1 MIKRELIVNI
11 KSFII
16 CLAILIVM
24 FLMVYLIYPFIIT
37 EETVNQMDEMMKMF
51 PEEFI
56 KAFNMDM
63 SSISTVYGWIKTE
76 GLMFMM
82 ITIGI
87 YASILGG
94 NIILK
99 EENDKTIEYLAF
111 LPIKRSKILTNKLI
125 VSIIC
130 IVALV
135 ILFGLFNFIALLISG
150 DFDKK
155 QFILL
160 SICPLFTALPL
171 FALCLFLS
179 TFMHKTKG
187 VVGIGLGLVILF
199 YFLNVLSELSDKV
212 EFMKYFSL
220 YSLSDTRN
228 IIENTKISFVCILI
242 SLVLSAIFIVLT
254 YYRYN
259 KKELI

>member
-37 EETVNQMDEMMKMF
+37 EETVSQMDEMMKMF

-63 SSISTVYGWIKTE
+63 ASISTVYGWIKTE

-99 EENDKTIEYLAF
+99 EESDKTIEYLAF

-125 VSIIC
+125 VSVVY
-130 IVALV
+130 IVSLIV
-135 ILFGLFNFIALLISG
+135 VFGLFNFIALLISG

-155 QFILL
+155 QFLLL
-160 SICPLFTALPL
+160 SICPLFMALPL

-187 VVGIGLGLVILF
+187 VVGIGLGLVI
-199 YFLNVLSELSDKV
+199 
-212 EFMKYFSL
+212 
-220 YSLSDTRN
+220 RN
-228 IIENTKISFVCILI
+228 C
-242 SLVLSAIFIVLT
+242 
-254 YYRYN
+254 RRRRG
-259 KKELI
+259 

>member
-1 MIKRELIVNI
+1 MIKRELKVNL
-11 KSFII
+11 KSFIVCI
-16 CLAILIVM
+16 SILIVM

-51 PEEFI
+51 PEELL

-63 SSISTVYGWIKTE
+63 ASIFTVYGWIKTE

-99 EENDKTIEYLAF
+99 EESDKTIEYLAF

-125 VSIIC
+125 VSIIY

-135 ILFGLFNFIALLISG
+135 ILFGLFNLYV
-150 DFDKK
+150 
-155 QFILL
+155 
-160 SICPLFTALPL
+160 LP
-171 FALCLFLS
+171 S
-179 TFMHKTKG
+179 HP
-187 VVGIGLGLVILF
+187 
-199 YFLNVLSELSDKV
+199 
-212 EFMKYFSL
+212 
-220 YSLSDTRN
+220 
-228 IIENTKISFVCILI
+228 
-242 SLVLSAIFIVLT
+242 
-254 YYRYN
+254 
-259 KKELI
+259 

>member
-11 KSFII
+11 KSFIVCI
-16 CLAILIVM
+16 SILIVM

-37 EETVNQMDEMMKMF
+37 EETINQMDEMMKMF

-63 SSISTVYGWIKTE
+63 ASISTVYGWIKTE
-76 GLMFMM
+76 GLMYVI
-82 ITIGI
+82 ITVGI
-87 YASILGG
+87 YAAIMGG
-94 NIILK
+94 NILLK
-99 EENDKTIEYLAF
+99 EENDKTIEYLGF

-125 VSIIC
+125 VSLIY
-130 IVALV
+130 IVSLIV
-135 ILFGLFNFIALLISG
+135 IFGLFNFIALLISG

-155 QFILL
+155 QFLLL
-160 SICPLFTALPL
+160 SISPLFMALPL
-171 FALCLFLS
+171 YALCLFIS

-187 VVGIGLGLVILF
+187 VVGIGLGLVLIF
-199 YFLNVLSELSDKV
+199 YFLNIAAELSDKV
-212 EFMKYFSL
+212 EFFKYFSL
-220 YSLSDTRN
+220 YTLADTRN